1 MTNETFRKAESL
13 ANEIIGIKKKI
24 SNREETLYAI
34 EHKTNYIDNFIV
46 NVTLNYNEKD
56 GRKNVSRKDIIEIS
70 PETIKKELRQQIFD
84 LKNLLFVKQSNF
96 KSL

>member
-1 MTNETFRKAESL
+1 MTTETFRKAESL

-34 EHKTNYIDNFIV
+34 EHKTNYINGFFVDITV
-46 NVTLNYNEKD
+46 KYNEKD
-56 GRKNVSRKDIIEIS
+56 GRKDVSRKDIIEIS

-96 KSL
+96 KNL